1 MWCNN
6 TFSVDVVCFN
16 ANKISDFLGWKM
28 NICIKKFSHPYVYVI
43 CYCHFSICDSM
54 FPNSIGVYYHCG
66 SNTQFFFEL
75 N

>member
-1 MWCNN
+1 
-6 TFSVDVVCFN
+6 
-16 ANKISDFLGWKM
+16 LGWKM